1 MPSASRRLRTV
12 AGSRV
17 PENAELP
24 KRLRPN
30 RAPSSSAQSISAR
43 VRGGRRPACDQA
55 RSTPTAAITPS
66 APSSQPPSG
75 TESTC
80 EPSASAG
87 SRSPSITA
95 QRFPAGSRSGSSPIS
110 ASSSPKNA
118 RASRQVSVQHRRCAP
133 SASPVRCLSSRRS
146 ATTRPASIAGAELMQ
161 SPTASA
167 CRGAN
172 VYASAESV
180 ATPAVAP
187 RSPPCRLS
195 AKGLAQAVR
204 PAASERE
211 HLEVGCEQLQA
222 MSAHLLVQGARP
234 GARQHPVVP
243 QRDRVHPQ
251 AKRLIARYLQDL
263 EALGLQPGNEAARDE
278 LHAHGGEL
286 RRQYRHQHVDVN
298 EDAGDGLHPRLPSLC
313 LKPGGKLMSGG
324 TLGSLLAV
332 ADHDASRLDDHHVA
346 TLDRTGR
353 GHAPDGNLAL
363 LVEANDSCVFPA
375 APPLL
380 ELGDVGAP
388 RGHDARVAREHL
400 VGQGWIRLE
409 EVRGDA
415 GPLVRRD
422 ELTMLSAGGVRV
434 EDPAGLQRAVG
445 DGARGKPPEVVGRT
459 DEDVRESAVFGVDSP
474 GRHSTTTLIVFNE
487 RSTAPL
493 TQPPCS
499 TTSLT

>member
-146 ATTRPASIAGAELMQ
+146 ATTRPGSIAGAELMQ

-180 ATPAVAP
+180 ATLAVAP
-187 RSPPCRLS
+187 RSPPCRLA

-204 PAASERE
+204 P
-211 HLEVGCEQLQA
+211 
-222 MSAHLLVQGARP
+222 GA
-234 GARQHPVVP
+234 GQHPVVP

-298 EDAGDGLHPRLPSLC
+298 EDPGDGL
-313 LKPGGKLMSGG
+313 
-324 TLGSLLAV
+324 
-332 ADHDASRLDDHHVA
+332 
-346 TLDRTGR
+346 
-353 GHAPDGNLAL
+353 
-363 LVEANDSCVFPA
+363 
-375 APPLL
+375 
-380 ELGDVGAP
+380 
-388 RGHDARVAREHL
+388 
-400 VGQGWIRLE
+400 
-409 EVRGDA
+409 
-415 GPLVRRD
+415 
-422 ELTMLSAGGVRV
+422 
-434 EDPAGLQRAVG
+434 
-445 DGARGKPPEVVGRT
+445 
-459 DEDVRESAVFGVDSP
+459 
-474 GRHSTTTLIVFNE
+474 
-487 RSTAPL
+487 
-493 TQPPCS
+493 
-499 TTSLT
+499 